1 MDTLPL
7 GLPAS
12 PADILRAR
20 YEGRLPRTLDDLI
33 GPRYGTV
40 RLPLHVAWSGQTAF
54 NLDQPKP
61 CMHMYRIVLAEGHFG
76 TLAEIN
82 LQRAFGFADGTTMDF
97 AIRGVDVDCKFSQNP
112 GDWMIPRR
120 RPGSWCSACGP
131 ATTRANGRLA

>member
-40 RLPLHVAWSGQTAF
+40 RLPLHVAWSGQTVF
-54 NLDQPKP
+54 NLDEPKP
-61 CMHMYRIVLAEGHFG
+61 CMHMYRIVLAEG
-76 TLAEIN
+76 
-82 LQRAFGFADGTTMDF
+82 QRADVAAYLNRDLL
-97 AIRGVDVDCKFSQNP
+97 IRQWPVLRTLISRTVRSVWESAFPELEN
-112 GDWMIPRR
+112 R
-120 RPGSWCSACGP
+120 RPVEA
-131 ATTRANGRLA
+131 